1 MTQWLDVIREQ
12 VARYSDAELVTAT
25 EMLTRWMDTEDAPA
39 SAAMLLRAVQDE
51 AQYRAAEDAALEAP
65 AR

>member
-1 MTQWLDVIREQ
+1 MTQWLEVVREQ

-51 AQYRAAEDAALEAP
+51 TQYRAAEDAALEAP

>member
-1 MTQWLDVIREQ
+1 MTQWLEVVREQ

-51 AQYRAAEDAALEAP
+51 VQYRAAEDAALEAP

>member
-1 MTQWLDVIREQ
+1 MTQWLDVVREQ

-51 AQYRAAEDAALEAP
+51 ARYRAAEDAALEEP

>member
-1 MTQWLDVIREQ
+1 MTQWLDVVREQ

>member
-1 MTQWLDVIREQ
+1 MTQWLEVVREQ

-51 AQYRAAEDAALEAP
+51 VQYRAAEDAALKAP

>member
-1 MTQWLDVIREQ
+1 MSQWFDAVREQ
-12 VARYSDAELVTAT
+12 VARYSDEELVTAV
-25 EMLTRWMDTEDAPA
+25 EMLTRWVGTEEGPP

-51 AQYRAAEDAALEAP
+51 TQYRAAEDAALEAP

>member
-1 MTQWLDVIREQ
+1 MAQWFDAVREQ

-25 EMLTRWMDTEDAPA
+25 EMLTRWVGTEEGPP

-51 AQYRAAEDAALEAP
+51 ARYRAAEDAALKEP